1 MKLFSHQGDQ
11 GFRKAAMTPFRTLIW
26 IQILALWFNAGYL
39 GSLSLDFPFVRVRRR
54 GLPLVTRTRERKEK
68 RVALSLIPP
77 PPPG

>member
-39 GSLSLDFPFVRVRRR
+39 GSLSLDFPSKMRTIIPKSLRVDIQF
-54 GLPLVTRTRERKEK
+54 
-68 RVALSLIPP
+68 LSFIEPIFA
-77 PPPG
+77 

>member
-39 GSLSLDFPFVRVRRR
+39 GSLSLDFPSKMKTIIPKSLRVVWR
-54 GLPLVTRTRERKEK
+54 
-68 RVALSLIPP
+68 I
-77 PPPG
+77 